1 MYMNVCAYRRC
12 TRDEDWATTV
22 MNSTKVQNLS
32 VILRCRLWVH
42 CASYCSVHSAPG
54 LFAQGGC
61 GECTQFG
68 QRQWRVVILNVS
80 IHCRIKRMR
89 G

>member
-32 VILRCRLWVH
+32 VILRCRLWVPIAQ
-42 CASYCSVHSAPG
+42 CTVHQV
-54 LFAQGGC
+54 LAQGGC